1 MEHSSPDSDPQ
12 AKRTEFAVATTGAAG
27 IGMTGSAS
35 AGSASRIIGDTC
47 ISKLSHDEP
56 PKIICR
62 LYADRQFGSL
72 QPEHKVFRHAHAR
85 PGPLIEELAN
95 FFVKSLHASK
105 ATRMSRNLCRGELP
119 FLHELYTLMRDFFL
133 ARQVEQAQD
142 VT

>member
-1 MEHSSPDSDPQ
+1 MKICLT
-12 AKRTEFAVATTGAAG
+12 AKDRRSWHRNDRQRQRWFCKQNY
-27 IGMTGSAS
+27 
-35 AGSASRIIGDTC
+35 GDTC

-72 QPEHKVFRHAHAR
+72 QPEHKAFRHAHAR
-85 PGPLIEELAN
+85 PCPLIEELAN

>member
-1 MEHSSPDSDPQ
+1 
-12 AKRTEFAVATTGAAG
+12 
-27 IGMTGSAS
+27 MTGSAS

-105 ATRMSRNLCRGELP
+105 ATRMSPETCVAVNCHFCMSSTP
-119 FLHELYTLMRDFFL
+119 SCVIFFL
-133 ARQVEQAQD
+133 RGRLSRRRM
-142 VT
+142 